1 MNKSL
6 FRFDIVLF
14 FVISVL
20 FFISISAFDPFISAY
35 ASDLGIQ
42 PAVIGSIIGAA
53 GLTSLFTRLPVGI
66 LSDILHRRK
75 LFLQIGLLIT
85 IVTWTV
91 AFFHPSATTLYIGKL
106 SDGLTSATWV
116 IYNVMF
122 ASLFSAREAVK
133 AVAILSVASPV
144 GSLVGSTIGGII
156 ANQYGYEY
164 SFLTAA
170 IAGGLAFVLLFFVKE
185 QAKPAQVAQKYSVK
199 VLTEQLTDRKIWVL
213 AIVGT
218 IAMMVLYGTRDTFT
232 PIVAKDLGA
241 NPFIISLLANTHLIF
256 YGAAAALCG
265 SFFYK
270 KLGLVHTA
278 VIGFLLQGV
287 VAMMIPFATGLP
299 ILFVMQA
306 IMGVGFGLCFT
317 VVTSLSIEGTPEYQ
331 QSTRMGLFQS
341 IYSGGMFFGPVIM
354 GIVTQKFSLVSGFML
369 IGSVS
374 LIAVVLTKVLI
385 KPVSAENIILNA
397 EEAVMAGQAEKIMN

>member
-1 MNKSL
+1 L

-14 FVISVL
+14 FLISVL

-42 PAVIGSIIGAA
+42 PAIIGSIIGAA

-66 LSDILHRRK
+66 LSDLLHRRK
-75 LFLQIGLLIT
+75 LFLQAGLLIT

-91 AFFHPSATTLYIGKL
+91 AFLYPSATTLYIGKL

-156 ANQYGYEY
+156 ANQYGYQY

-170 IAGGLAFVLLFFVKE
+170 AAGALAFVLLFFVKE
-185 QAKPAQVAQKYSVK
+185 KTEPEKAVQKYKMSTF
-199 VLTEQLTDRKIWVL
+199 TEQLTDRKIWIL
-213 AIVGT
+213 SIVGT
-218 IAMMVLYGTRDTFT
+218 IAMMVLFGTRDTFT
-232 PIVAKDLGA
+232 PIVAKELGA

-270 KLGLVHTA
+270 KLGLVQTA
-278 VIGFLLQGV
+278 MTGFLLQGI
-287 VAMMIPFATGLP
+287 VAMIIPFASALP
-299 ILFVMQA
+299 LLFVLQA
-306 IMGVGFGLCFT
+306 FMGIGFGLCFT

-331 QSTRMGLFQS
+331 RSTRMGLFQS

-354 GIVTQKFSLVSGFML
+354 GIVTQTFSLVSGFVLMGAISLLAML
-369 IGSVS
+369 
-374 LIAVVLTKVLI
+374 LTKLLI
-385 KPVSAENIILNA
+385 KPVPIENIILNA
-397 EEAVMAGQAEKIMN
+397 EEVILASQVEKSTTS